1 VSNPRFRAAH
11 AVGSCFEREGVAPLS
26 AGGTVSSDEREI
38 LDAERD
44 YWQPRAAVHFG
55 ANLLQWAMLDFGH
68 GIRRVLVVLNPSTR
82 KQSLR
87 ALDMKATVDREEF
100 FGIQHGN
107 GRLSL
112 IERLAAAYRAG
123 ELPDYMLAFVDSL
136 KTRVKSGSS

>member
-11 AVGSCFEREGVAPLS
+11 AVGSYFEREGVAPLS
-26 AGGTVSSDEREI
+26 AGGTLYSDEREI

-68 GIRRVLVVLNPSTR
+68 GIPRVLVGLNPSTR

-87 ALDMKATVDREEF
+87 ALDMKATIDREEF
-100 FGIQHGN
+100 FGFQHGN

>member
-1 VSNPRFRAAH
+1 MVRVEPAFPRGARRRELFRTR
-11 AVGSCFEREGVAPLS
+11 GSCALS
-26 AGGTVSSDEREI
+26 AGGTVYSDEREI

-55 ANLLQWAMLDFGH
+55 ANLLQWAMVDLGH

-100 FGIQHGN
+100 FGFQHGN

-112 IERLAAAYRAG
+112 IERLAAAYPAASSPTTCLR
-123 ELPDYMLAFVDSL
+123 SS
-136 KTRVKSGSS
+136 TRSRRE